1 MGGDQQHDC
10 PLMIAMISFAKMAQ
24 IIVRKLED
32 EVLRRLRE
40 EAAREG
46 VSTEEEARRILRRSL
61 LKEKPDMSFK
71 EFLLTMPDIEDDS
84 IFERPPSKPRD
95 VEL

>member
-1 MGGDQQHDC
+1 
-10 PLMIAMISFAKMAQ
+10 MAQ

-32 EVLRRLRE
+32 EVVRRLRE

-46 VSTEEEARRILRRSL
+46 VSAEEAARRILRRSL
-61 LKEKPDMSFK
+61 LKDEPVMSFK
-71 EFLLTMPDIEDDS
+71 EFLLTMPDIGDDS
-84 IFERPPSKPRD
+84 IFDRPRSKPRT

>member
-1 MGGDQQHDC
+1 
-10 PLMIAMISFAKMAQ
+10 MAQ

-32 EVLRRLRE
+32 EVVQRLRE

-46 VSTEEEARRILRRSL
+46 VSAEEEARRILRRSL
-61 LKEKPDMSFK
+61 LKEEPAMSFK
-71 EFLLTMPDIEDDS
+71 EFLLTMPDVDDDS
-84 IFERPPSKPRD
+84 IFERPSSTPRA